1 MPAFK
6 DITGQ
11 RFGRLV
17 IIRRYDYLKPNWR
30 WLCKCDC
37 GETTIVFGCHLR
49 TGRTQ
54 SCGCLRKDLLIATYT
69 KHGNARKDNHS
80 LEYER
85 WTGMLSRCR
94 NPNRNNYNNYGGRG
108 IKVCKRW
115 HKFENFLADMGRC
128 PPGMTLDRYPDR
140 DGDYKPS
147 NCRWATKKQQRNN
160 QRPRNRPPRSMQ
172 RIQIIAALREKRAAM
187 TIKGIAIA
195 TNQKYDNCKR
205 LLLRM
210 SAYGDIIR
218 VERGY
223 YAVHNQ
229 AR

>member
-1 MPAFK
+1 
-6 DITGQ
+6 
-11 RFGRLV
+11 
-17 IIRRYDYLKPNWR
+17 
-30 WLCKCDC
+30 
-37 GETTIVFGCHLR
+37 
-49 TGRTQ
+49 
-54 SCGCLRKDLLIATYT
+54 
-69 KHGNARKDNHS
+69 
-80 LEYER
+80 
-85 WTGMLSRCR
+85 
-94 NPNRNNYNNYGGRG
+94 
-108 IKVCKRW
+108 
-115 HKFENFLADMGRC
+115 
-128 PPGMTLDRYPDR
+128 
-140 DGDYKPS
+140 
-147 NCRWATKKQQRNN
+147 
-160 QRPRNRPPRSMQ
+160 MQ